1 MKEIND
7 CDGVKAAVAQASSPA
22 EERAI
27 IARALELGC
36 VEHIPDDW
44 GIEVSSDGGNRE
56 DTGK

>member
-1 MKEIND
+1 MNEIND
-7 CDGVKAAVAQASSPA
+7 CNGVKAAVAQASSPD

-44 GIEVSSDGGNRE
+44 GIEVSSDGGRE
-56 DTGK
+56 DSGK